1 MISTIP
7 TVGRFC
13 CITLLL
19 SLAACRNAEASHDVP
34 APQPDSVVIVAPAKL
49 TSFTVASVGLR
60 NERLVANLAAQ
71 LVPDEDH
78 TVRVS
83 SPVTGRI
90 SSLDAVLGSTV
101 SAGSPLAHIV
111 SGDLAQARSDLEKA
125 NAVMAQTRAT
135 LVRTR
140 DLYAHDVA
148 ARKDLEQAES
158 DAAQASAE
166 AARAR
171 ARIEQLGSGS
181 GGVTGEYVLR
191 SPIRGEVIDR
201 SANPGMEVRPD
212 LGTPLFTVSD
222 LSTLWLTANVF
233 QKDLPS
239 VRPGARLVFRTDA
252 FPDRT
257 FEARVVY
264 VSNALDPVSRTA
276 TVRATLP
283 NASGSLKTMET
294 GEAGLYVHDTNPA
307 LVVPTRAIVTHGDAS
322 VVYVVTGT
330 NRFVRRVV
338 QLGDDDGESTVVLA
352 GLQPGDRVVVD
363 GSILLEGEGQHA
375 P

>member
-1 MISTIP
+1 MISKIR
-7 TVGRFC
+7 TVGRSC
-13 CITLLL
+13 RVALLVF
-19 SLAACRNAEASHDVP
+19 LAECRNAEASHDVP
-34 APQPDSVVIVAPAKL
+34 PQQPDSVVVVAPAKL
-49 TSFTVASVGLR
+49 SSLGVASVGLR
-60 NERLVANLAAQ
+60 TERLVANLAAQ
-71 LVPDEDH
+71 IVPDEDH
-78 TVRVS
+78 TVRVN

-101 SAGSPLAHIV
+101 SAASPLAHIV
-111 SGDLAQARSDLEKA
+111 SGDLAQARSDLEKS
-125 NAVMAQTRAT
+125 NAVMAQAQAT

-140 DLYAHDVA
+140 DLYEHNVA

-158 DAAQASAE
+158 DAAQARAE

-171 ARIEQLGSGS
+171 ARIEQLGSGY

-201 SANPGMEVRPD
+201 NANPGMEVRPD
-212 LGTPLFTVSD
+212 LGTPLFTISD
-222 LSTLWLTANVF
+222 LGTVWLTANVF

-252 FPDRT
+252 LPGRT
-257 FEARVVY
+257 FEARIIY

-276 TVRATLP
+276 IVRATLP

-294 GEAGLYVHDTNPA
+294 GAAGLYVHDTNAA

-322 VVYVVTGT
+322 VVFVATGR
-330 NRFVRRVV
+330 NRFVRRAV

-352 GLQPGDRVVVD
+352 GLNPGDRVVVD